1 MRTGVNIRKRKD
13 GRYEAR
19 YPKGRDAAGKLL
31 YGYCYGHSFEEAR
44 EKRDRIMAQRPRE
57 MNLLILG
64 AGGHGEII
72 RELAQSLGVFRKIG
86 FLDDDL
92 KNPLAMGRCDDCLR
106 YLEEYPIAIPSVGDQ
121 KLRMQWLAISPVM
134 KEMLYTGTAGLL
146 GLMTILTLAMRGWPL
161 LRSITVSVST
171 AALAAVFFAGL
182 HSCCLIP
189 GLLSIAMSV
198 LLGSMV
204 WASCILIVK
213 SKALLLHKEFQT

>member
-1 MRTGVNIRKRKD
+1 M
-13 GRYEAR
+13 
-19 YPKGRDAAGKLL
+19 L

-121 KLRMQWLAISPVM
+121 KLRMQWLAMLARNGFVLPILVHPTATVSPSAAVGYGTVIEGQSYGISPGVRIGNGCIIASGATIDRNV
-134 KEMLYTGTAGLL
+134 KIPDGTLVGC
-146 GLMTILTLAMRGWPL
+146 GRVI
-161 LRSITVSVST
+161 T
-171 AALAAVFFAGL
+171 AADF
-182 HSCCLIP
+182 
-189 GLLSIAMSV
+189 
-198 LLGSMV
+198 
-204 WASCILIVK
+204 
-213 SKALLLHKEFQT
+213 E

>member
-44 EKRDRIMAQRPRE
+44 EKRDRIMAQRPR
-57 MNLLILG
+57 
-64 AGGHGEII
+64 EII

-121 KLRMQWLAISPVM
+121 KLRMQWLA
-134 KEMLYTGTAGLL
+134 MLARNGFVLPILVHPTA
-146 GLMTILTLAMRGWPL
+146 
-161 LRSITVSVST
+161 TVSPSAAVGYGTVIEARATVSPGVRIGNGCIIASGATIDRNVKIPDGTLVGCGRVIT
-171 AALAAVFFAGL
+171 AADF
-182 HSCCLIP
+182 
-189 GLLSIAMSV
+189 
-198 LLGSMV
+198 
-204 WASCILIVK
+204 
-213 SKALLLHKEFQT
+213 E

>member
-72 RELAQSLGVFRKIG
+72 RELAQSLGYSGKSAF
-86 FLDDDL
+86 
-92 KNPLAMGRCDDCLR
+92 
-106 YLEEYPIAIPSVGDQ
+106 
-121 KLRMQWLAISPVM
+121 W
-134 KEMLYTGTAGLL
+134 T
-146 GLMTILTLAMRGWPL
+146 MT
-161 LRSITVSVST
+161 
-171 AALAAVFFAGL
+171 
-182 HSCCLIP
+182 
-189 GLLSIAMSV
+189 
-198 LLGSMV
+198 
-204 WASCILIVK
+204 
-213 SKALLLHKEFQT
+213 

>member
-72 RELAQSLGVFRKIG
+72 
-86 FLDDDL
+86 
-92 KNPLAMGRCDDCLR
+92 DCNG
-106 YLEEYPIAIPSVGDQ
+106 IAVGWYRFENYENIYC
-121 KLRMQWLAISPVM
+121 KLF
-134 KEMLYTGTAGLL
+134 GTVVDC
-146 GLMTILTLAMRGWPL
+146 TRHKD
-161 LRSITVSVST
+161 
-171 AALAAVFFAGL
+171 AVFC
-182 HSCCLIP
+182 HIIVTIIP
-189 GLLSIAMSV
+189 MQDIRR
-198 LLGSMV
+198 
-204 WASCILIVK
+204 
-213 SKALLLHKEFQT
+213 

>member
-1 MRTGVNIRKRKD
+1 MRPAIQ
-13 GRYEAR
+13 
-19 YPKGRDAAGKLL
+19 KGRDAAGKLL

-92 KNPLAMGRCDDCLR
+92 KKPLAMGRCDDCLR

-121 KLRMQWLAISPVM
+121 EIRSNGWLAGQKRFVLP
-134 KEMLYTGTAGLL
+134 
-146 GLMTILTLAMRGWPL
+146 ILV
-161 LRSITVSVST
+161 LRLPRFLRLRRLDTE
-171 AALAAVFFAGL
+171 
-182 HSCCLIP
+182 P
-189 GLLSIAMSV
+189 
-198 LLGSMV
+198 
-204 WASCILIVK
+204 
-213 SKALLLHKEFQT
+213 

>member
-72 RELAQSLGVFRKIG
+72 RELAQSLGGIPENR
-86 FLDDDL
+86 LS
-92 KNPLAMGRCDDCLR
+92 GR
-106 YLEEYPIAIPSVGDQ
+106 
-121 KLRMQWLAISPVM
+121 
-134 KEMLYTGTAGLL
+134 
-146 GLMTILTLAMRGWPL
+146 
-161 LRSITVSVST
+161 
-171 AALAAVFFAGL
+171 
-182 HSCCLIP
+182 
-189 GLLSIAMSV
+189 
-198 LLGSMV
+198 
-204 WASCILIVK
+204 
-213 SKALLLHKEFQT
+213 